1 MARAMGV
8 LVGMAV
14 GFAIVALLFKK
25 KVIDMTFDERQE
37 LARGKAY
44 QYGFFTLMG
53 CCFFYGLTDTF
64 FGTWC
69 DTITGC
75 TLCVCVALTVFAVTC
90 IRKDAYLSLKEKPG
104 TVMTMFAIIGVVNLA
119 LGGVYI
125 ASGDMVQDGILTF
138 HAVNPIFG
146 LMALLI
152 LLVYLVNYVLE
163 RGEGAE

>member
-1 MARAMGV
+1 MARALGV
-8 LVGMAV
+8 LAGLAV

-53 CCFFYGLTDTF
+53 CLFFYGLTDTF
-64 FGTWC
+64 LGTWC
-69 DTITGC
+69 DTLTGC
-75 TLCVCVALTVFAVTC
+75 TLCICVALTVFAVTC
-90 IRKDAYLSLKEKPG
+90 IRKDAYLSLKEKPAA
-104 TVMTMFAIIGVVNLA
+104 VMTLFAIIAVVNLA

-125 ASGDMVQDGILTF
+125 ASGDLVQNGILTF
-138 HAVNPIFG
+138 RAVNPIIG
-146 LMALLI
+146 SMAFLI

>member
-1 MARAMGV
+1 MARVLGV

-14 GFAIVALLFKK
+14 GFAIVVLLFKK

-44 QYGFFTLMG
+44 QYGFFTLMV
-53 CCFFYGLTDTF
+53 CVFLYGVTDML
-64 FGTWC
+64 GEKWC
-69 DTITGC
+69 DTLVGC
-75 TLCVCVALTVFAVTC
+75 TLCVCVALTVFAITC

-104 TVMTMFAIIGVVNLA
+104 TVMTVFAIIGVVNLA
-119 LGGVYI
+119 LGVVYWV
-125 ASGDMVQDGILTF
+125 SGDLVQNGILTF
-138 HAVNPIFG
+138 RAVNPILG
-146 LMALLI
+146 LMSLLI